1 MKAQWYFLVL
11 FLACNFHYSLAQDLS
26 QDTSITSVPEKLQL
40 ESKPKNDTL
49 ITIQE
54 KEKPTEQIVEV
65 DSFLWEYKVRKNA
78 KRAGLYAALVP
89 GLGQVY
95 NKQYWKLGIVYA
107 ALGTTTGFIIYNN
120 KEYQATRKE
129 IADRNLYGKA
139 VNPKY
144 ALLNDNVL
152 LLQEDYYKQNLDLSV
167 LLTGVGYL
175 LQIIEAIA
183 ANHMK
188 DFDLSPDISMKIK
201 SSTLPN
207 QQFGIGLAFNIK

>member
-1 MKAQWYFLVL
+1 MKALGYILVL
-11 FLACNFHYSLAQDLS
+11 FLTCNIHYSLAQDLS
-26 QDTSITSVPEKLQL
+26 QDTSITSVPEKLKL
-40 ESKPKNDTL
+40 EPKQKNDSL
-49 ITIQE
+49 ITLQS
-54 KEKPTEQIVEV
+54 KEKQTEQIVAV

-78 KRAGLYAALVP
+78 KRAGLYSALVP

-139 VNPKY
+139 INPKY

-183 ANHMK
+183 ANHIK
-188 DFDLSPDISMKIK
+188 DFDLSPDISMKFK

-207 QQFGIGLAFNIK
+207 QQFGIGVAFNIK